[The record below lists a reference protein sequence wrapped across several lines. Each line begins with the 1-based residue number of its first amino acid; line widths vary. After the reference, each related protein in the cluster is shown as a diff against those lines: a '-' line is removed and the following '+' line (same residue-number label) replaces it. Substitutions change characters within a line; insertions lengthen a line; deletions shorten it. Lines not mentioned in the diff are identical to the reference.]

1 MKSARGQPH
10 YLPDL
15 QPAIPW
21 FRGFTQSPPVFLRKI
36 NFYLAFNLLYQL
48 PGTVLCEDEGRSC
61 PRKLAAF
68 GGRPFFIRGFFISFC
83 LALSPNHLFFR
94 LGCVGQAA
102 LPILFA
108 C

>member
-48 PGTVLCEDEGRSC
+48 PGTSFARMKAVLVLENW
-61 PRKLAAF
+61 PPLV
-68 GGRPFFIRGFFISFC
+68 GGLSLSGDFSFHS
-83 LALSPNHLFFR
+83 A
-94 LGCVGQAA
+94 
-102 LPILFA
+102 
-108 C
+108 